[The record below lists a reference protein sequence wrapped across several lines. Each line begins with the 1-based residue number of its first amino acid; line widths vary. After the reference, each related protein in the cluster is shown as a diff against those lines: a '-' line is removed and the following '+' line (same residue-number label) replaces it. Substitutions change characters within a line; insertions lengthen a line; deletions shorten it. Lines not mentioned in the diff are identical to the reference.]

1 MRTST
6 RPGVAW
12 LFVLGV
18 ALATGAGAAPS
29 PEQIKEVARD
39 LVCLCGTCNR
49 ESLSTCL
56 CGHATGEREEIG
68 SMINAGMSRQAIVDD
83 FVERHGPMVLSE
95 PPEGYD
101 VVWVVPFLVLAVGV
115 VGVCQVLVLWRRDRT
130 PRVVSPAPA
139 EKAAR
144 NPASHE
150 VDRLRRDLEGF
161 DDA

>member
-12 LFVLGV
+12 LVAFGV
-18 ALATGAGAAPS
+18 SLATAAAAAPS

-56 CGHATGEREEIG
+56 CGHATGEREAIG
-68 SMINAGMSRQAIVDD
+68 TMIDAGMSRQQIVDD

-101 VVWVVPFLVLAVGV
+101 VVWVVPFLMLAVGV
-115 VGVCQVLVLWRRDRT
+115 VGVRQVLVFWRRDRA
-130 PRVVSPAPA
+130 PREGSPAPA
-139 EKAAR
+139 EKAATS
-144 NPASHE
+144 PASHE